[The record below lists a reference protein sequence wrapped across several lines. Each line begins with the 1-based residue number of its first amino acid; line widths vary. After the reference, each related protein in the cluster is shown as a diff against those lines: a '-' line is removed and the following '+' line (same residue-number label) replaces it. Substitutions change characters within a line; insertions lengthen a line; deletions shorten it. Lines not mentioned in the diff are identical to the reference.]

1 MFFLLIAKIIP
12 PTSIVV
18 PLISKYL
25 LFTFIM
31 NIMSVL
37 NTCIVIN
44 LYYKRLSLEHLPEW
58 LNCVLFRVLPRMLL
72 LNHRKQECAAAT
84 RERLASLSVRHSFA
98 ASSSPGSSFS
108 VPRDDA
114 MRKKSKEF
122 VFQATLPPPQLLE
135 SPSSPTVEDNRVFLS
150 ATHKRRPIDVNE
162 AELLARRYDS
172 ANDLLLVS
180 SGADDGSNNIYR

>member
-1 MFFLLIAKIIP
+1 
-12 PTSIVV
+12 
-18 PLISKYL
+18 
-25 LFTFIM
+25 
-31 NIMSVL
+31 MSVL

-122 VFQATLPPPQLLE
+122 VFQATLPPPELLD

-180 SGADDGSNNIYR
+180 SGADDGSNNIYRQLIRLRYKT